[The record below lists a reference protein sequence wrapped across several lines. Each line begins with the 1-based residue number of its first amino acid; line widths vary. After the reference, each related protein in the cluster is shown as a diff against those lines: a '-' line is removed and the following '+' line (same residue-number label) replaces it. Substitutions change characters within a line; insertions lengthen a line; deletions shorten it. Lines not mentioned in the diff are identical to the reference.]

1 MALLI
6 GCAILFIVCWLVSL
20 GTELPRLTLF
30 GVMLLALAEAIA
42 LASNG
47 TGFTVLRRMAERFG
61 NGEANSVQLEVHN
74 LFPFVAHA
82 EIIEEFPQQL
92 QVRNNSFVR
101 KLKGRQQ
108 QVITYHITPSERGD
122 YAFGNTVIMACS
134 ALGLLRR
141 RIVSGEATSVQ
152 VFPNFIQMR
161 KYQLLAHTAQQ
172 AEAGSRKVRKLGSSL
187 EFEQIKEYVTGDDI
201 RQINWKATARRNQL
215 MVNHYMDERSQ
226 QVYCIIDKGRLMKMP
241 FEGLTLLD
249 YAINASLVLANVCLT
264 RQDRFG
270 LITFSHK
277 PGTVLA
283 ADRKPVQL
291 EYVLQNLYH
300 QQTDFLESDFERL
313 FLQVRMYVK
322 NRALLMLFTN
332 FESLSGMKRQLP
344 FLKQLAKY
352 HLLMV
357 IFFEN
362 SELTELG
369 AKPVSEMEG
378 IYAKTIAEKF
388 VFEKKMIV
396 RELQRNGILAVLS
409 TPKNL
414 TINAVNKY
422 LEIKNKQ
429 AL

>member
-1 MALLI
+1 M
-6 GCAILFIVCWLVSL
+6 V
-20 GTELPRLTLF
+20 
-30 GVMLLALAEAIA
+30 LLALVVFVVAEAVA
-42 LASNG
+42 LSTNG
-47 TGFTVLRRMAERFG
+47 IGFTALRHMAERFG
-61 NGEANSVQLEVHN
+61 NGEPNSVRLEIQN
-74 LFPFVAHA
+74 LFLFTTHA
-82 EIIEEFPQQL
+82 EITEEFPEQL
-92 QVRNNSFVR
+92 QVRTNSFAC
-101 KLKGRQQ
+101 KLTGKQQ
-108 QVITYHITPSERGD
+108 QVISYYITPAERGD
-122 YAFGNTVIMACS
+122 YTFGNTIIMVCS
-134 ALGLLRR
+134 LLGLLRR
-141 RIVSGEATSVQ
+141 RIVAGEPTVVQ

-172 AEAGSRKVRKLGSSL
+172 AEVGSRKVRKLGSSL

-241 FEGLTLLD
+241 FGGLTLLD
-249 YAINASLVLANVCLT
+249 YAINASLVLANVCLS

-270 LITFSHK
+270 LITFSNK

-283 ADRKPVQL
+283 ADKKPVQL
-291 EYVLQNLYH
+291 EYVMQNLYR

-313 FLQVRMYVK
+313 FLQVRTHVK

-332 FESLSGMKRQLP
+332 FESLSGMKRQLSY
-344 FLKQLAKY
+344 LKQLAKY

-362 SELTELG
+362 SELTDLSTSPANDIEN
-369 AKPVSEMEG
+369 
-378 IYAKTIAEKF
+378 IYTKTIAEKF
-388 VFEKKMIV
+388 VFEKKLIV

-409 TPKNL
+409 TPINL